1 MKKYPIRR
9 IDMKTKMIKRITLVL
24 AVLMLCA
31 LFSSC
36 AVKPVKSTEEEAR
49 VVGKIG
55 KYEVRYEEL
64 RYIVLNHK
72 VDMALE
78 FGENIWTEKPE
89 EYEAE
94 LIKRVN
100 ETIVSDYYALQAMAD
115 FYYVAGGAEGMM
127 NEEPILD
134 AVQETVELAV
144 DECGSKSKYKKM
156 LEEQYLT
163 DYLFRFYN
171 AAEECATELFY
182 ILSQDLGIIDGSE
195 EYITEYMHSGK
206 FIRTNHIFLEG
217 ATADNLALAEQLRAQ
232 LKESDNP
239 ELELIMLKGIHCAD
253 YTMTTRHGKY
263 FARYTSDYGNEYELA
278 AFELGV
284 GSLSEVI
291 KTPEGYYI
299 IMRLELE
306 EDYLK
311 QNYEDFRADI
321 MGSEFNKNL
330 AEFKEDLT
338 FELNDYGKTI
348 KYLEIE

>member
-1 MKKYPIRR
+1 MLA
-9 IDMKTKMIKRITLVL
+9 MIM
-24 AVLMLCA
+24 MLGVC
-31 LFSSC
+31 LTSC
-36 AVKPVKSTEEEAR
+36 AVKPIKSTEEEAKI
-49 VVGKIG
+49 VGKIG

-115 FYYVAGGAEGMM
+115 YYYVGGGAEGMM

-144 DECGSKSKYKKM
+144 DECGSKNKYKKM
-156 LEEQYLT
+156 LEDQYLT

-171 AAEECATELFY
+171 SLEECATELFY

-195 EYITEYMHSGK
+195 EYITEYMNSGK
-206 FIRTNHIFLEG
+206 FIRTNHIFLKG
-217 ATADNLALAEQLRAQ
+217 ATEENLALAETLHKQIEECDR
-232 LKESDNP
+232 ESR
-239 ELELIMLKGIHCAD
+239 ELELIMLKGIHCSD

-263 FARYTSDYGNEYELA
+263 FARYTSDYSDEYELA

-284 GSLSEVI
+284 GSLSDIV

-299 IMRLELE
+299 ILRLELE
-306 EDYLK
+306 EDYMK

-321 MGSEFNKNL
+321 MGSEFNVNL
-330 AEFKEDLT
+330 AEFKKDLV